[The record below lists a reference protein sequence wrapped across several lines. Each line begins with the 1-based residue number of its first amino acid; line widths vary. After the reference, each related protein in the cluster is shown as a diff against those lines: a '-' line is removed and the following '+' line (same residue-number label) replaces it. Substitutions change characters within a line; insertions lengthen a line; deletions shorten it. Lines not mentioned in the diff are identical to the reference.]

1 MHPLQ
6 DGKSLAH
13 TSVLPKREPG
23 QGLRYPTKSLIY
35 ELNGYDPS
43 LAYFTLMDDDV
54 VVRVEP
60 SGDTKT
66 LLSLRRAYI
75 ECRDPQEGIFA
86 SRYFYSYAHWIA
98 VSELLN
104 VREEVAEWRR
114 ELEMIL
120 KSEAL
125 KIIVREA
132 EEDGKNAYEANKFL
146 LTSKFWD
153 KEDKTPKGD
162 TKRGRPSKAEIAA
175 RLQEETDLEKRLK
188 ADMQRI
194 NVSKELN

>member
-1 MHPLQ
+1 MSHYDHP
-6 DGKSLAH
+6 
-13 TSVLPKREPG
+13 LPKRLPS
-23 QGLRYPTKSLIY
+23 QSLRYPARVLFY
-35 ELNGYDPS
+35 ELNGMDETTAVY
-43 LAYFTLMDDDV
+43 TLLDDDV
-54 VVRVEP
+54 VLP
-60 SGDTKT
+60 SGKK

-75 ECRDPQEGIFA
+75 ESRDPQEGIFA
-86 SRYFYSYAHWIA
+86 SKYFYSYAHWIT
-98 VSELLN
+98 VSELRE

-125 KIIVREA
+125 AIIVREA

-153 KEDKTPKGD
+153 KEDKNPKD
-162 TKRGRPSKAEIAA
+162 LKRGRPSKAEIAA

-188 ADMQRI
+188 ADMKRI
-194 NVSKELN
+194 SADDVNRITKETNKELN